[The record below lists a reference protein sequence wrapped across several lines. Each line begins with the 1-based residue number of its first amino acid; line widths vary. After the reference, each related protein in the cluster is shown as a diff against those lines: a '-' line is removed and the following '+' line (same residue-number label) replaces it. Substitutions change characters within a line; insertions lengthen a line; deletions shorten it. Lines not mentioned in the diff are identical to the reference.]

1 VPPVRRRHVGLIVSL
16 VTAAVLLA
24 CTTLGIGVF
33 LLRSFNPSAAN
44 QPVPG
49 PALTAVAS
57 PSPIVVLQDPLSSN
71 ANGWSASGPYCQ
83 FAHGGYVIS
92 NRICFA
98 PIGNLADGSVSVQV
112 RQLSGPITW
121 PMGIVFRHASE
132 GNYYF
137 FGMDGH
143 GKWAFFKVVNR
154 QGTELE
160 PYTPNPAIH
169 AGLNVTNRLRVV
181 FSGTHFVFFV
191 NDVQV
196 GQFDDPTFASAGLVA
211 LEAGPHIQAVFNNF
225 EATT

>member
-1 VPPVRRRHVGLIVSL
+1 

-24 CTTLGIGVF
+24 CTTVGIGVF

-49 PALTAVAS
+49 PALTAVAT
-57 PSPIVVLQDPLSSN
+57 PSTIVVLQDPLTSN
-71 ANGWSASGPYCQ
+71 TSGWPVDGANCE
-83 FAHGGYVIS
+83 FAHGGYLLS
-92 NRICFA
+92 DRICYA
-98 PIGNLADGSVSVQV
+98 PIGNLANGSVSVEM
-112 RQLSGPITW
+112 RQLSGPVTS
-121 PMGIVFRHASE
+121 PAGIVFRRQSR

-137 FGMDGH
+137 FGMDAH
-143 GKWAFFKVVNR
+143 GKWVFFKVVNN
-154 QGTELE
+154 QLTLLE

-196 GQFDDPTFASAGLVA
+196 GQFDDPTFTSRGLVG
-211 LEAGPHIQAVFNNF
+211 LEASEHIQAVFNTF
-225 EATT
+225 EITT